1 MTTKYGG
8 GYGGGYEDLLNSSQK
23 PVDIPIMKPGNH
35 LSILAG
41 GSTPLFLPFK
51 GGENLANTHAGLG
64 DTIRQAGA
72 NSKFDAL
79 VGGKVM
85 RRKQS
90 KQSKKSKKQKSK
102 ARKSKK
108 SRATKRRN

>member
-1 MTTKYGG
+1 MSMTTKYGG
-8 GYGGGYEDLLNSSQK
+8 GYGGVYEDLLNSSQK

-41 GSTPLFLPFK
+41 GSAPLFLPFK

-72 NSKFDAL
+72 NSKFDA
-79 VGGKVM
+79 
-85 RRKQS
+85 
-90 KQSKKSKKQKSK
+90 
-102 ARKSKK
+102 
-108 SRATKRRN
+108 

>member
-1 MTTKYGG
+1 MTTKQGG
-8 GYGGGYEDLLNSSQK
+8 GVYDDLLNTSQK
-23 PVDIPIMKPGNH
+23 PIPLPTLEPGNK
-35 LSILAG
+35 LSVLSG

-51 GGENLANTHAGLG
+51 GGENLANTHADLG

-79 VGGKVM
+79 VGGKIM
-85 RRKQS
+85 RR
-90 KQSKKSKKQKSK
+90 KQSKKSKKRKSKASKGSK

-108 SRATKRRN
+108 SRKTKRRN